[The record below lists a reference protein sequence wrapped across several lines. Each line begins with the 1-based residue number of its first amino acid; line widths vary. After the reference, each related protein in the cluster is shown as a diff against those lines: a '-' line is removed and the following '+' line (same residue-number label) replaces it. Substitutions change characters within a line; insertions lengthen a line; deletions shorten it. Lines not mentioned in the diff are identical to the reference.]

1 MVQGEQQMKNLTLP
15 LMSGNIDRNDVNA
28 IIEFLQQDPIPR
40 LTNGEKVIEFE
51 KKWSEWLGV
60 KHSIFVNSGTAA
72 NELTMLAL
80 KYIFPEGGEIIIPPL
95 TWISDINSV
104 LFAGFEPVFVDI
116 GFKNLSFNMDILENK
131 ITSKTKAI
139 FVTHVLGLNALT
151 ERLLEFCEKNNILLI
166 EDVCESHGAT
176 FNGSKLGTFGFA
188 SNFSFYFAHH
198 MSTIEGGMVSTND
211 DNFYQFC
218 RSLRSHGMVRE
229 LTDESLKLEY
239 KEKYPDLNQ
248 DFAFIGPSHNFRST
262 EINAVLGISQL
273 KKLDTNNLNRIS
285 NFEYFVSNLDSN
297 MYYTDFDTKGQCNY
311 AFIIIMRK
319 PDFALRNKVEKA
331 LRANGIEFRRGLS
344 GGGNQL
350 RQPFFKDKNIDY
362 DNFKNVDHVHDFSWY
377 VGNYPSLEIE
387 KIDHLIRVLNEA

>member
-1 MVQGEQQMKNLTLP
+1 MEKNLTLP
-15 LMSGNIDRNDVNA
+15 LMSDNIDRDDINHLV
-28 IIEFLQQDPIPR
+28 EFLQQDPIPR

-51 KKWSEWLGV
+51 KTWSEWLGV
-60 KHSIFVNSGTAA
+60 KHSIFVNSGTSA

-80 KYIFPEGGEIIIPPL
+80 KYMYPEGGEIIMPPL

-104 LFAGFEPVFVDI
+104 LFAGFDPVFVDI
-116 GFKNLSFNMDILENK
+116 NLKNLSFDMNKLENK
-131 ITSKTKAI
+131 VTSKTKAI
-139 FVTHVLGLNALT
+139 FITHVLGLNGLT
-151 ERLLEFCEKNNILLI
+151 KKLLEFCEKSRILLI

-176 FNGSKLGTFGFA
+176 FNGTKLGSIGFA

-229 LTDESLKLEY
+229 LTDKSLKLEY
-239 KEKYPDLNQ
+239 KENHSDLNQ
-248 DFAFIGPSHNFRST
+248 DFVFVGPAHNFRST
-262 EINAVLGISQL
+262 EINAVLGLFQL
-273 KKLDTNNLNRIS
+273 KKLDDNNLKRIS
-285 NFEYFVSNLDSN
+285 NFEYFLDKLDSTK
-297 MYYTDFDTKGQCNY
+297 YYTDFDTDGQCNY
-311 AFIIIMRK
+311 AFILIMNN
-319 PDFALRNKVEKA
+319 PDFDLRDRIENT
-331 LRANGIEFRRGLS
+331 LRKNGIEFRRGLS

-362 DNFKNVDHVHDFSWY
+362 DDFKNVDHIHNFGWY

-387 KIDHLIRVLNEA
+387 KIDNLVRLLNEVE